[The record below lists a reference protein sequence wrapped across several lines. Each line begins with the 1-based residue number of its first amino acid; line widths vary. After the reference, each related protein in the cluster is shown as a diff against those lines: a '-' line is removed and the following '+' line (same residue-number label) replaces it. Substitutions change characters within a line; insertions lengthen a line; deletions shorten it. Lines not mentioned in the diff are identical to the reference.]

1 MNKAVILSLS
11 AVCLASLA
19 KPAEDPSKH
28 DRLWWLNLQAPT
40 QQGFYGTFVK
50 VENGYV
56 VIKTRTGETKRIIAG
71 NLGWT
76 DLAYVQRQQT
86 RFPKTIKTRKEPK
99 DGKPLIDLDASK
111 LATAKISKWPNKGSI
126 GGAFHAANMSLPVV
140 KMAGRKAVQFYYG
153 PWNLPLEFPTM
164 IADFKAPAS
173 IAKNGPFTVSAWL
186 YNPSALGVDM
196 TRETVLSWH
205 NIAGDDGTDIGYGQE
220 GRYAHEKSQLGG
232 AYLGAYGGFGF
243 PDAVW
248 PMLNQWHHIV
258 YVFDGKRDGSIR
270 FYIDGKLAADRQFR
284 RSILLKPATEIG
296 KSGATLR
303 ADLYLRDKE
312 PVPVTVLVGEVDN
325 HFLRGKESWTVVK
338 DLGKQGPGLISAKI
352 DGLKPGKRYFYR
364 FYAVAPNE
372 TRWSDGAGSFVT
384 ATDKTPGKNLPKDN
398 DKLMFLGSSFGSLW
412 DWASRPRFTYTG
424 GISSLKLFNRALSNN
439 QVLALCKQEGAK
451 PSKGSLSRLTGE
463 GQGGGV
469 ARQEREQLSAYFQ
482 PEFDG
487 LVSEPFPSTI
497 VQSGAY
503 GKLMEA
509 VGQVVISGPDCPD
522 EAMRRCSYTMS
533 KMLYKRP
540 DIVEAMNAMN
550 CGATLDYPGMKQGAW
565 SEMITQA
572 YGNIMTFEVDPT
584 FYWGINIMFHEMGHQ
599 FHMYGAEMVEDNY
612 RKRLFDIFWKNK
624 LDQRWIGDYGGFN
637 IWEYMA
643 VVASQFCSDGDP
655 EDYIIK
661 RETFRRIDPP
671 MFYFLEKYW
680 PGDKMV
686 ELLAGEGMS
695 VDVAGKVRSWK
706 NQGGLE
712 YWGRFGLAQHE
723 RSVGSFIASGK
734 PKVATVAGLSAVSLT
749 PSDSLKWNCKTRECL
764 IGNHAWSVE
773 GWFQA
778 EPGAKGQIM
787 RWGNATDFV
796 QLNWGSLS
804 LGKKRSLKWNQTP
817 SDGKWHHVVV
827 AYTGG
832 GLADK
837 FGLIKVYIDGFLNS
851 SLSAKLNL
859 PTGQSITVGGGFSGS
874 INQLRIF
881 DYELS
886 GLQLKGYYD
895 EQKTAFNGEM
905 PMAGGRLLV
914 NLDATKLAPR
924 PVFQS
929 RPLYPE
935 STGKKW
941 LRSWANYGTL
951 GGKLVNDAK
960 GGDSQPMPE
969 MVDGLDAISFDGND
983 RMVSSFPLA
992 GQPIGAIDGWV
1003 YRSQTDEGSA
1013 ILQWGTLKLSSKQLP
1028 INKWS
1033 HVTLNMAKNDAPISV
1048 DSKQVDKVS
1057 ATLGR
1062 ADRLNIGAEWDGQK
1076 WVNGFK
1082 GSISQLRVHTAP
1094 LTDQLIQANDEDSML
1109 RMAAH
1114 PSPAA
1119 GEKIVAT
1126 RPMKLSWSEGLND
1139 RNSVYDVYFGTSYA
1153 KVQNADRK
1161 SKAYQGCFAPGKPDR
1176 LRPIEEVE
1184 DIPVQPQFSP
1194 KLEPGK
1200 TYYWR
1205 IDTLHSGLPAFVG
1218 KVWSFSTAK
1227 GEVVSLD
1234 ANDLSNGQIKQ
1245 WTNKGSAK
1253 GSFKAKN
1260 WSDVAAPKAYTMDGR
1275 KGVDFTSGKCLAGL
1289 EPFRLGTADGFTV
1302 STWAYSIQV
1311 FDNATLLTI
1320 IDMRFNNARNPKSGA
1335 FQLGDQKMAFK
1346 GDFVKVTEQQHNA
1359 PLVNYWNH
1367 LAWVYSAKKKT
1378 LSLYV
1383 NGRLNNSMKVDIPRL
1398 VVGKLAVGAAMNPDG
1413 KWFDSYPGLI
1423 DHLQIYTIELGA
1435 HEVRALAAGR
1445 KALTVPF
1452 YQFDSKDVKEGLVA
1466 KWLNSGPAIATLQLP
1481 ETKPNLPVA
1490 ETIEGKKAVTF
1501 SGDGSFL
1508 MSDIATPK
1516 ETTGMKPLTVEIEAF
1531 NPHIE
1536 QAETMF
1542 SLVPRKAFVP
1552 SYLEDWMKRAMEI
1565 RYGADAVFTGAD
1577 SRTLAWDENKAPEA
1591 GKWHKIAFVYDGQLH
1606 GWGRIFV
1613 DGKLVKEKGW
1623 YTLSPLAGL
1632 PMVVGSA
1639 WNTSYGP
1646 QEGFSGSIASVKVF
1660 DYAKTADELAK

>member
-1 MNKAVILSLS
+1 MSKAVILSLS
-11 AVCLASLA
+11 ILCLTAMA
-19 KPAEDPSKH
+19 KAAEDPSKH

-50 VENGYV
+50 VDNGYV
-56 VIKTRTGETKRIIAG
+56 VIRTRKGEIKRIIAG

-86 RFPKTIKTRKEPK
+86 RLPKPIVTRKEPK
-99 DGKPLIDLDASK
+99 DGKPLIDLNADQLKAG
-111 LATAKISKWPNKGSI
+111 KIAKWPNKGSI
-126 GGAFHAANMSLPVV
+126 GGAFNAANMSLPIVN
-140 KMAGRKAVQFYYG
+140 MAGRKAVQFYYG
-153 PWNLPLEFPTM
+153 SWNLPLEFPTM

-248 PMLNQWHHIV
+248 PALNQWHHIV
-258 YVFDGKRDGSIR
+258 YVFDGKRDGSIK

-284 RSILLKPATEIG
+284 RSILLKPATEI
-296 KSGATLR
+296 KTAGATLN

-338 DLGKQGPGLISAKI
+338 ELGKQGPGLISAKI
-352 DGLKPGKRYFYR
+352 EGLKPGKRYFYR

-384 ATDKTPGKNLPKDN
+384 GTDKIPGKNVPKDN
-398 DKLMFLGSSFGSLW
+398 DKFMFLGSSFGSLW
-412 DWASRPRFTYTG
+412 DWASRPRFTFTG
-424 GISSLKLFNRALSNN
+424 GISSLKLYNRALSNG
-439 QVLALCKQEGAK
+439 QVLALCKQEGAGSPPPQ
-451 PSKGSLSRLTGE
+451 PSP
-463 GQGGGV
+463 

-497 VQSGAY
+497 IQSGAY

-533 KMLYKRP
+533 KVLYKRP

-550 CGATLDYPGMKQGAW
+550 CGATLDYTGMKQGAW

-572 YGNIMTFEVDPT
+572 YGNIMTFELDPT

-661 RETFRRIDPP
+661 RETFRKIDPP

-695 VDVAGKVRSWK
+695 VDVSGKVKEWK
-706 NQGGLE
+706 NHGGLE
-712 YWGRFGLAQHE
+712 YWGRFGLAKHE

-734 PKVATVAGLSAVSLT
+734 PKVATVAGSSAVTLT

-778 EPGAKGQIM
+778 EPSAKGQIM
-787 RWGNATDFV
+787 RWGNATDFI
-796 QLNWGSLS
+796 QLNWGSLN
-804 LGKKRSLKWNQTP
+804 LGKKRSLKWTQAP
-817 SDGKWHHVVV
+817 SDGRWHHVVV
-827 AYTGG
+827 SFSGG
-832 GLADK
+832 GLANTS
-837 FGLIKVYIDGFLNS
+837 GSVRVYIDGVLS
-851 SLSAKLNL
+851 GSLKAKLNL
-859 PTGQSITVGGGFSGS
+859 PTSQSIKVGGGFNGAIS
-874 INQLRIF
+874 QLRIY

-886 GLQLKGYYD
+886 ELQLKGYYN
-895 EQKTAFNGEM
+895 EQKSAFSGEM
-905 PMAGGRLLV
+905 PMTGGRLLV

-924 PVFQS
+924 PIYQS

-935 STGKKW
+935 STGKNW
-941 LRSWANYGTL
+941 IRSWANYGTL
-951 GGKLVNDAK
+951 GGKIINDAK
-960 GGDSQPMPE
+960 GGESQPMPE

-983 RMVSSFPLA
+983 RMVSSFSL
-992 GQPIGAIDGWV
+992 GNQPIGAIDCWV
-1003 YRSQTDEGSA
+1003 YRSQTDDGST
-1013 ILQWGTLKLSSKQLP
+1013 ILQWGDLKLSSNVLP
-1028 INKWS
+1028 ISKWS
-1033 HVTLNMAKNDAPISV
+1033 HIVLNISKGYGTISV
-1048 DSKQVDKVS
+1048 NSVQVEKVY
-1057 ATLGR
+1057 AAKGK
-1062 ADRLNIGAEWDGQK
+1062 ADRLNIGASWDGTS
-1076 WVNGFK
+1076 WTGFFK
-1082 GSISQLRVHTAP
+1082 GSISQLRVHAKP
-1094 LTDQLIQANDEDSML
+1094 LTTEKIQANDEDSML

-1114 PSPAA
+1114 PSPAV
-1119 GEKIVAT
+1119 GEKVVAT
-1126 RPMKLSWSEGLND
+1126 RPMKLSWAEGLNE
-1139 RNSVYDVYFGTSYA
+1139 RNSVYDVYFGTDLNEVA
-1153 KVQNADRK
+1153 KPDRK
-1161 SKAYQGCFAPGKPDR
+1161 SKAYQGCFAPGKPDEKK
-1176 LRPIEEVE
+1176 PIEEVE

-1194 KLEPGK
+1194 KLELGK

-1205 IDTLHSGLPAFVG
+1205 IDTIKNGQPEFVG

-1227 GEVVSLD
+1227 GEVVNLD

-1245 WTNKGSAK
+1245 WNNKGAAK
-1253 GSFKAKN
+1253 GLFKAKA
-1260 WSDVAAPKAYTMDGR
+1260 WSDVAAPKAYTLDGR
-1275 KGVDFTSGKCLAGL
+1275 KGVDFTSGKCLAMH
-1289 EPFRLGTADGFTV
+1289 EPFRLGTASGFTV
-1302 STWAYSIQV
+1302 SAWAYSIQV
-1311 FDNATLLTI
+1311 FDNATLLTLN
-1320 IDMRFNNARNPKSGA
+1320 DMRFNNARNSKSGA
-1335 FQLGDQKMAFK
+1335 FQHGEQKMAFN
-1346 GDFVKVTEQQHNA
+1346 GDFAKVTEQQHNA

-1398 VVGKLAVGAAMNPDG
+1398 VVGKLAVGAAMNADG

-1423 DHLQIYTIELGA
+1423 DHLQIYTVELGA

-1452 YQFDSKDVKEGLVA
+1452 YQFDSKDIKEGRVS
-1466 KWLNSGPAIATLQLP
+1466 KWLNAGPAIATLVLP
-1481 ETKPNLPVA
+1481 GTKPNLPVA
-1490 ETIEGKKAVTF
+1490 EVVHGKKAATF
-1501 SGDGSFL
+1501 TGDGSFL
-1508 MSDIATPK
+1508 MSDITTPK
-1516 ETTGMKPLTVEIEAF
+1516 ETTGMKPFTVEIEAY

-1552 SYLEDWMKRAMEI
+1552 SYLEDWMKRAMEF
-1565 RYGADAVFTGAD
+1565 RYGADAVYTGAD

-1606 GWGRIFV
+1606 GWGRVYV
-1613 DGKLVKEKGW
+1613 DGKRVKEKGW
-1623 YTLSPLAGL
+1623 YTISPLAGL

-1660 DYAKTADELAK
+1660 DYAKTPEEIAKP